1 MALMFRLRI
10 GRSRSTTLHT
20 MAVSILKEMGYRI
33 LERNFRTKLGEVDI
47 IAEENKDL
55 VFIEVKNRRNLSF
68 GSPQSSV
75 NLRKQMRLVRTA
87 LAYVKMKNLRR
98 NIRFDIFAIEGR
110 NYEVIRNA
118 FISKYVY
125 TY

>member
-1 MALMFRLRI
+1 MNPAKKTAKQKLGKF
-10 GRSRSTTLHT
+10 GED
-20 MAVSILKEMGYRI
+20 MAVSILEKMGYRI

-75 NLRKQMRLVRTA
+75 NLRKQMRLVRLA
-87 LAYVKMKNLRR
+87 LVYVKMKNLRR

-110 NYEVIRNA
+110 NYEVIKNA
-118 FISKYVY
+118 FISESVY

>member
-1 MALMFRLRI
+1 MNPAKK
-10 GRSRSTTLHT
+10 TTKQKLGKFGED

-68 GSPQSSV
+68 GSPQCSV
-75 NLRKQMRLVRTA
+75 NLRKQMRLVKTA

-110 NYEVIRNA
+110 NYEVIKNA
-118 FISKYVY
+118 FISEHMY